1 MQMEDKDMAL
11 TETQKDVAENA
22 LVSPSKGET
31 EKESINLNPPSQNV
45 EFDGDIDLSATRK
58 KRFRIDGDNNRYLEL
73 NTSDMS
79 IVTRLDNLYPK
90 LEKLSQEASIKQLDK
105 QEADSE
111 KALSKISQALI
122 KIDVQMRGILDE
134 IFDSNVSEICA
145 PSGSM
150 FDPFNGEFR
159 FEHIIDVLTKLY
171 ENNLNT
177 EFKKM
182 AAKVKK
188 RTAKYTKGR

>member
-1 MQMEDKDMAL
+1 MDIDAQ
-11 TETQKDVAENA
+11 TVANNTTNTKIAEKEEQ
-22 LVSPSKGET
+22 LVNNTSAAET
-31 EKESINLNPPSQNV
+31 EV
-45 EFDGDIDLSATRK
+45 FDGDIDLSATRK

-79 IVTRLDNLYPK
+79 IITRLDNLYPK
-90 LEKLSQEASIKQLDK
+90 LQKLSQEASLKQLDK
-105 QEADSE
+105 DDTKDE
-111 KALSKISQALI
+111 KAITKISQSLM
-122 KIDVQMRGILDE
+122 KIDIQMRQILDE
-134 IFDSNVSEICA
+134 IFDSNVSEMCA

-171 ENNLNT
+171 EANINS

-182 AAKVKK
+182 ADRMKK
-188 RTAKYTKGR
+188 HTSKYTKGR

>member
-1 MQMEDKDMAL
+1 MALIDNKVTDMAENNTTKAQIEDFESDL
-11 TETQKDVAENA
+11 DNSTPSTQN
-22 LVSPSKGET
+22 T
-31 EKESINLNPPSQNV
+31 

-79 IVTRLDNLYPK
+79 IITRLNNLYPK
-90 LEKLSQEASIKQLDK
+90 LEKLSQDASLKQLNK
-105 QEADSE
+105 QEAEDE
-111 KALSKISQALI
+111 KALTKLSNALT
-122 KIDVQMRGILDE
+122 KIDVQMRQIIDE
-134 IFDSNVSEICA
+134 IFDSNVSEVCA

-171 ENNLNT
+171 ENNINS

-182 AAKVKK
+182 SARMKK
-188 RTAKYTKGR
+188 RTSKYTKGK

>member
-11 TETQKDVAENA
+11 TETQKDVVENA
-22 LVSPSKGET
+22 LVSPFTGET

-73 NTSDMS
+73 NTSDMN

-122 KIDVQMRGILDE
+122 KIDFQMRQILDE
-134 IFDSNVSEICA
+134 IFDSNVSEMCA

>member
-22 LVSPSKGET
+22 LVSPFTGET

-73 NTSDMS
+73 NTSDMN

-122 KIDVQMRGILDE
+122 KIDFQMRQILDE
-134 IFDSNVSEICA
+134 IFDSNVSEMCA

-182 AAKVKK
+182 AAKIKK